1 MPREVGLSSTSWIPR
16 DSILSRCS
24 KETVVKCCKV
34 GSDDMEVYLPLFQD
48 SDDAW
53 QVAKK
58 DVPSSL
64 LPEVG
69 SP

>member
-1 MPREVGLSSTSWIPR
+1 MIFPGSLGLTVFLEMDR
-16 DSILSRCS
+16 HGHDSL
-24 KETVVKCCKV
+24 E
-34 GSDDMEVYLPLFQD
+34 D

-64 LPEVG
+64 LPEVAAG
-69 SP
+69 RMPQISPSASYYMDL